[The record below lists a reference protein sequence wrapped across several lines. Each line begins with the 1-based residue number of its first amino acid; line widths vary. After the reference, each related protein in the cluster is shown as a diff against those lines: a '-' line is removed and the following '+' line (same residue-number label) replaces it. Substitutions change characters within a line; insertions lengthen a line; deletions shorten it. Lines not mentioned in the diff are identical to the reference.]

1 MVVAGAAVVGA
12 AVVGAAV
19 VGAEV
24 VGAAVVGAAVVT
36 AAPVHDS
43 DSSPMASN
51 ANLVSVRTL
60 ALSSSAVPVGYK
72 SRNWGA
78 LHKHRWKTPDLQFYI
93 VHHPSMVTHD
103 ALMFWS
109 LLLQ

>member
-1 MVVAGAAVVGA
+1 MQYPAEAQAGQLSLLSLQLPLVVVAGAAVVGA

-19 VGAEV
+19 VGA
-24 VGAAVVGAAVVT
+24 AVVGAAVVT
-36 AAPVHDS
+36 AAPAHDS

-51 ANLVSVRTL
+51 ANLVSVRTR

-78 LHKHRWKTPDLQFYI
+78 
-93 VHHPSMVTHD
+93 
-103 ALMFWS
+103 
-109 LLLQ
+109 